1 MHWKNFAMTKYQIFL
16 TQRSNFEFFF
26 LAWYL
31 GRGDLDFYLGKK
43 TFVYTLLVGTTAMA
57 FLVIAGTR
65 EKLGKRITKHAN

>member
-26 LAWYL
+26 LAGYL

-43 TFVYTLLVGTTAMA
+43 NLCVYIISRYYTAMA

-65 EKLGKRITKHAN
+65 EKVGKKNY